1 MIRKKIDIA
10 ILDDHEIVVKGL
22 KSMLAGVKHINVIE
36 TFNSAEEFIDYIDI
50 NKITFSVLLLD
61 YSLPGMN
68 ADQLIKKI
76 MKYLDLFSIVLLTS
90 FITAAQIKA
99 IMALGVSCLT
109 LKTSSTTEIVKAIN
123 AAAANQPFL
132 GEEIKKL
139 VHEAPPIASTMDNI
153 TPMEQ
158 KVIRLSCEGL
168 TYKEISDLTGL
179 TTNTIKSYRKEIY
192 KKLNIHSLA
201 DLVKFAI
208 NNNMLLIGTKIKKP
222 N

>member
-1 MIRKKIDIA
+1 MIKKKIQLA
-10 ILDDHEIVVKGL
+10 ILDDHEIVVKGI
-22 KSMLAGVKHINVIE
+22 KSMLASVRHIDIIE

-50 NKITFSVLLLD
+50 NEVNFSVLLLD

-68 ADQLIKKI
+68 ADELIKNI
-76 MKYLDLFSIVLLTS
+76 IGYLDTIKIVLLTS
-90 FITAAQIKA
+90 FITNDELKG
-99 IMALGVSCLT
+99 MLELGVNCIT
-109 LKTSSTTEIVKAIN
+109 LKTSSTNEIVKAID
-123 AAAANQPFL
+123 AAAASQPFL
-132 GEEIKKL
+132 GKEIEEQLKRNPKQNSL
-139 VHEAPPIASTMDNI
+139 LDYI

-168 TYKEISDLTGL
+168 TYTEISDLTGL

-192 KKLNIHSLA
+192 KKLDIHSLA

-208 NNNMLLIGTKIKKP
+208 NNKMLLIGTKIKKP